1 MKMKLSD
8 KEIVKRSPVWIALS
22 DLFIGRVLQGSD
34 FNYIIKIL
42 KESQYS
48 IDELEFIFLNEV
60 SPVFRFNIY
69 SIPEMEGW
77 NNEAIVSEVTSY
89 LKKEGIFD
97 RIFKKEWFNKILLPN
112 VSKKR
117 WNIIKKYFNSVDSL
131 AQDQLE
137 SEI

>member
-48 IDELEFIFLNEV
+48 IAELESIFLNEV

-97 RIFKKEWFNKILLPN
+97 RVLKREWFNKILLPN